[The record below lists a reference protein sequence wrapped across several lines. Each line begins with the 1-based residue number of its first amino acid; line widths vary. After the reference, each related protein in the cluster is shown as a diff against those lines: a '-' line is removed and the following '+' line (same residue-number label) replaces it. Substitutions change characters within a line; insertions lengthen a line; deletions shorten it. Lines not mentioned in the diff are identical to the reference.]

1 MLPALPRVT
10 GVRSPIPLLD
20 AKDAKLRCN
29 NLFSFNARQTL
40 AVRLAASRRIGQD
53 APAETEIQLIVSVE
67 GHAYMV

>member
-1 MLPALPRVT
+1 M
-10 GVRSPIPLLD
+10 LD
-20 AKDAKLRCN
+20 AKDQKLRYN
-29 NLFSFNARQTL
+29 NSFSVNARQTL